1 MRSTEAQDLNSRP
14 LVRTQD
20 GFIIGAPGLLLHAL
34 RLRILALAEQT
45 GLLRELAERF
55 ADGCWAGVAR
65 SLTYL
70 SHDELGQPPLDPG
83 LPAFRHG
90 LFSLDTD
97 KALYV
102 QLASDPLNDYSGQ
115 SPDSWHDD
123 QLMGSLQAHAGAVEQ
138 DIFSGNSPRM
148 RFCSC
153 TCWFLL
159 DEFVTGLKK
168 TASPELLL
176 QPFEL
181 DVIAQLDGGDL
192 LTLLRYAAA
201 TDELREHM
209 KVFVFSQLDEYHIF
223 RKHHYSYYLSDE
235 TPPDVYITPGTGLE
249 LQTGS
254 G

>member
-1 MRSTEAQDLNSRP
+1 MGPGEAGLNEVDRGTGPLNSRP

-138 DIFSGNSPRM
+138 DIFSWEQPPNEVLFLYLLVSPGSSLCHRIKENG
-148 RFCSC
+148 
-153 TCWFLL
+153 L
-159 DEFVTGLKK
+159 TGII
-168 TASPELLL
+168 
-176 QPFEL
+176 
-181 DVIAQLDGGDL
+181 V
-192 LTLLRYAAA
+192 AA
-201 TDELREHM
+201 
-209 KVFVFSQLDEYHIF
+209 F
-223 RKHHYSYYLSDE
+223 
-235 TPPDVYITPGTGLE
+235 
-249 LQTGS
+249 
-254 G
+254 